1 MVNYQMTGRYVIPD
15 TDKEI
20 EAIIDGNPE
29 IFGQI
34 VPDNTH
40 ILISVVMAGSTSDA
54 AQEDIL
60 YATEDSVSFAEF
72 PPSYNIIV
80 TGDPAFM
87 VSMNYEMNS
96 SMGVLLGLSG
106 LFMVII
112 LFFVFKHVRWGPS
125 PSTGSPSR
133 NYLHLWSYGLYRNF
147 PFHGL
152 NGCVPDPHRRGDRLC
167 YPVP

>member
-1 MVNYQMTGRYVIPD
+1 MRVKNADLMKAVDRMEHQLQGTEGVIETTSPASLIKMVNYQMTGRYVIPD

-112 LFFVFKHVRWGPS
+112 LFFVFKHVRWG
-125 PSTGSPSR
+125 
-133 NYLHLWSYGLYRNF
+133 LLLYR
-147 PFHGL
+147 
-152 NGCVPDPHRRGDRLC
+152 
-167 YPVP
+167 